1 MLWLWVIYNTLE
13 NLIWVMS
20 NSQKFISKA
29 VIYRLLSWLLGFFGK
44 CLNISSASNQHKIK
58 TFNSNGEQFK
68 ESEILPNKS
77 FISLKALSLSV
88 FVSGISTP
96 QQCQKSQTHCKEEK
110 KIHLMK
116 NEEQT
121 QFLKKALMT
130 NYSVWESDQYFP
142 LPCSTARISLGICF
156 FFKHPLA
163 FRCCGSL
170 NMG

>member
-58 TFNSNGEQFK
+58 AFNSNGEQLK
-68 ESEILPNKS
+68 ESEMLSNKS

-88 FVSGISTP
+88 FISGISTL
-96 QQCQKSQTHCKEEK
+96 QQVRRLRAIVRRKTKS
-110 KIHLMK
+110 I
-116 NEEQT
+116 
-121 QFLKKALMT
+121 
-130 NYSVWESDQYFP
+130 
-142 LPCSTARISLGICF
+142 
-156 FFKHPLA
+156 
-163 FRCCGSL
+163 
-170 NMG
+170 